1 MTESDCPHIEAG
13 VRLNELSEVE
23 ICASC
28 GIEIEDLY
36 ADEPGDDS

>member
-1 MTESDCPHIEAG
+1 MAEPACPHTEAG
-13 VRLNELSEVE
+13 LRLNELSEVE

-36 ADEPGDDS
+36 PDEPGGES